1 MNTPAPRRLAAIAVW
16 ALTSAAGLALA
27 LFLLAWSG
35 LYNVAASR
43 GHWAFVEWFLAFGMR
58 NSVELRAMPI
68 RAPALDD
75 PNLVKLGAA
84 HFHSGCAFCHGAP
97 GIPVSPI
104 ARQMLPSPPDLA
116 TSMNPWTDEEIFW
129 IVQHG
134 IKYTGMPGWV
144 ALERADEIWAVV
156 AFLRRMPLLNPS
168 SYGELALGGVRPASQ
183 DGKVLAT
190 VESDPQST
198 GACARCH
205 GAEADGP
212 RSALVPRLHGQ
223 PEEFLAT
230 ALKEYASGVRRSGI
244 MQPLAAPLSS
254 EDIRRLADYYAKL
267 PPLKHHSAALDK
279 ALLERGAQLATVGDP
294 ANGVPACNTCHG
306 REALTRYPR
315 LAAQSTMYMTGQ
327 LQLWRAGHH
336 ASTDGAAIMA
346 PIAQRLS
353 DHDIAAVTAYL
364 ASLPTDP
371 VATGRQ

>member
-1 MNTPAPRRLAAIAVW
+1 
-16 ALTSAAGLALA
+16 
-27 LFLLAWSG
+27 
-35 LYNVAASR
+35 
-43 GHWAFVEWFLAFGMR
+43 
-58 NSVELRAMPI
+58 
-68 RAPALDD
+68 
-75 PNLVKLGAA
+75 
-84 HFHSGCAFCHGAP
+84 
-97 GIPVSPI
+97 
-104 ARQMLPSPPDLA
+104 
-116 TSMNPWTDEEIFW
+116 MNPWTDEEIFW

-212 RSALVPRLHGQ
+212 GSALVPRLHGQ

-267 PPLKHHSAALDK
+267 PPLKQHSSALDK
-279 ALLERGAQLATVGDP
+279 ELLERGAQLATVGDP
-294 ANGVPACNTCHG
+294 ANGVPACNICHG
-306 REALTRYPR
+306 REALARYPR

-364 ASLPTDP
+364 ASLSTDP
-371 VATGRQ
+371 VATGRP